1 MAFEGMIGTNNL
13 LASAN
18 DIQRNDQD
26 KQMISFG

>member
-1 MAFEGMIGTNNL
+1 MAFEGMIGTNNW

-18 DIQRNDQD
+18 GIQRNDQD